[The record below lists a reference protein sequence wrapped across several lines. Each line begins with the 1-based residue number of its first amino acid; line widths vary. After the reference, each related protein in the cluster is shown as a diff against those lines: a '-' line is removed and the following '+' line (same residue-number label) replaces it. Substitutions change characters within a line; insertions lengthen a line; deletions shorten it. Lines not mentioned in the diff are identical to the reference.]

1 MLPVTW
7 LSLTNK
13 SALFLMMELSNTKI
27 WLWLWLQIR
36 FGLNLTAGSIKYLIV
51 RQTSLYNNI
60 IGFSPN
66 LVASHE
72 YVTEAHNVYVIN
84 GNSALLKCQIP
95 SFVADF
101 VQVDSWVDDK
111 GNQFVVDARDFG
123 NFKPDLIGPVPD
135 PIEIL

>member
-1 MLPVTW
+1 MVQPSYEIDVF
-7 LSLTNK
+7 K
-13 SALFLMMELSNTKI
+13 E
-27 WLWLWLQIR
+27 
-36 FGLNLTAGSIKYLIV
+36 
-51 RQTSLYNNI
+51 
-60 IGFSPN
+60 
-66 LVASHE
+66 
-72 YVTEAHNVYVIN
+72 NVIL
-84 GNSALLKCQIP
+84 GNDAIFKCQIP